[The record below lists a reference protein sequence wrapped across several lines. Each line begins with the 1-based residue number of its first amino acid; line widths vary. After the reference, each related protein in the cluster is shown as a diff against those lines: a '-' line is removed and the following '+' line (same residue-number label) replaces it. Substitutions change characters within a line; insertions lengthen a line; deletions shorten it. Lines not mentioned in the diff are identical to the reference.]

1 MKNLLVAGVGAW
13 LIAMIGPSWA
23 ETAAEPAAA
32 AISARGP
39 VLEKIAVEGNQRI
52 EEQTILSYVVV
63 RVGQSYNSQMIDLS
77 LKTLYATGLFADVQI
92 DPQGVLIVIK
102 VVENP
107 IINRVAFEGNSK
119 LTDKNL
125 DEEVQLKPRKV
136 FTRAAVQKDVTRI
149 LELLRRSG
157 RFAASV
163 EPKIV
168 QLPQNRVDLV
178 FEINEGPSTGV
189 RRILFVNNK
198 AFSDSTLRGRIAT
211 AESTWWNFLQSNDNY
226 DPDRLT
232 FDREQLR
239 KYYLAN
245 GYADF
250 RVVSAVAELAPDRS
264 GFYITFTVDEGEPYN
279 FGKVDIE
286 TSLKDI
292 DRDRLMSLIKI
303 NEGELYNADLIDKS
317 IDALTFL
324 AGEKGYAFVD
334 IRPRVKRNRDTR
346 TVDVT
351 FKIEEGPRVYVERIN
366 IVGNTRT
373 RDYVIRREV
382 RLSEG
387 DAFNRVLLNRS
398 RSRIRGL
405 GFFKKVEITE
415 EPGSAP
421 DRTNL
426 NVEVEEQSTGELSVS
441 AGFSSADN
449 IVGSLSLT
457 EKNLLG
463 KGQFLR
469 LQLQVSSQRQQ
480 IDLRFTEPYFLDRNL
495 SAGVDLYSTRAEYAE
510 SFYSSDVVGA
520 GLRLGF
526 PTSEFGRVG
535 MRYTVR
541 QDTLDYD
548 IDAIISNINASR
560 VAGNPTAVPPV
571 LPLPVLT
578 PVEEAAQRAF
588 YSAFEQSTITS
599 VAGYT
604 FLYDERDDPIDPKSG
619 YKFSISQDVAGLGG
633 DKHYLRTEFNAAWYQ
648 RIWGDDFVLT
658 TALNAGHIMAWGDES
673 LFLNDRFF
681 KGGGSFRGFKTSGVG
696 PRDIRSD
703 SSQGGELFA
712 VGTFELSIPNYLPD
726 DLGIKTSIFAE
737 FGTVGLNEDTLACTA
752 TSCIK
757 DDLSLR
763 GSVGLSV
770 SWNSPF
776 GPVQLDFSQVLAQED
791 YDQTE
796 AFRFSAGTKF

>member
-1 MKNLLVAGVGAW
+1 MKNLLILGLVA
-13 LIAMIGPSWA
+13 IAALVSPQLSGSMA
-23 ETAAEPAAA
+23 FAQAEPA
-32 AISARGP
+32 RGP
-39 VLEKIAVEGNQRI
+39 IAQRLSVEGNQRI
-52 EEQTILSYVVV
+52 EEATILSYMVV
-63 RVGQSYNSQMIDLS
+63 RVGQPYNPAMIDLS
-77 LKTLYATGLFADVQI
+77 LKTLHNTGLFSDVQI
-92 DPQGVLIVIK
+92 LPEGGVIIVK

-107 IINRVAFEGNSK
+107 IINRIAFEGNNK

-136 FTRAAVQKDVTRI
+136 FTRAAVQKDVTRV
-149 LELLRRSG
+149 LELYRRSG
-157 RFAASV
+157 RFAATV

-189 RRILFVNNK
+189 DRIIFIGNK
-198 AFSDSTLRGRIAT
+198 NFSDATLRSKIAT
-211 AESTWWNFLQSNDNY
+211 AESSWWNFLQSNDNY

-239 KYYLAN
+239 RFYLAN

-264 GFYITFTVDEGEPYN
+264 GFYITFTVDEGDLYA

-286 TSLKDI
+286 SSIKDI
-292 DRDRLMSLIKI
+292 DKDRLMSLIKI
-303 NEGELYNADLIDKS
+303 EPGETYNAELIDKS
-317 IDALTFL
+317 IDALTIL

-334 IRPRVKRNRDTR
+334 IRPRVKRNREDR
-346 TVDVT
+346 VVDVV
-351 FKIEEGPRVYVERIN
+351 FKIEEGPRVYVDRIN

-373 RDYVIRREV
+373 LDKVIRREI

-415 EPGSAP
+415 EPGGAP

-441 AGFSSADN
+441 AGFSSADS
-449 IVGSLSLT
+449 IVGSFSLT

-469 LQLQVSSQRQQ
+469 LQLQVSGERQQ

-495 SAGVDLYSTRAEYAE
+495 SAGVDVYSTRTQVDE
-510 SFYSSDVVGA
+510 SFYEADLIGG

-526 PTSEFGRVG
+526 PTSEFGRLG
-535 MRYTVR
+535 LRYSLR
-541 QDTLDYD
+541 QENYDYD
-548 IDAIISNINASR
+548 LDGLLANVNASR
-560 VAGNPTAVPPV
+560 TAQGQPTLSFSNPADAATIDAVLGSYIRADGQQV
-571 LPLPVLT
+571 LFSVL
-578 PVEEAAQRAF
+578 
-588 YSAFEQSTITS
+588 
-599 VAGYT
+599 GYT
-604 FLYDERDDPIDPKSG
+604 FIYDERDDPIEPRAG
-619 YKFSISQDVAGLGG
+619 YRFSVSQDLAGLGG
-633 DKHYLRTEFNAAWYQ
+633 DKHYLKTEVNGDWYQ

-658 TALNAGHIMAWGDES
+658 TSLAAGHIMAWGDDILEPT
-673 LFLNDRFF
+673 DRFL

-696 PRDIRSD
+696 PREINSRSY
-703 SSQGGELFA
+703 QGGELFA
-712 VGTFELSIPNYLPD
+712 IGTLELSVPNFLPE
-726 DLGIKTSIFAE
+726 DLGIKTSIFADV
-737 FGTVGLNEDTLACTA
+737 GTIGLIDDLPVGNCTGVNTACVQ
-752 TSCIK
+752 

-763 GSVGLSV
+763 ASVGVSV

-776 GPVQLDFSQVLAQED
+776 GPVRLDFSHVLANED
-791 YDQTE
+791 YDETE
-796 AFRFSAGTKF
+796 TFRFSAGTKL